1 MKLEKYREKRFRK
14 KAIIIFTIICILLIA
29 GVFFYTSFASF
40 ENKATYNIIEGTIQ
54 PLPDLSFNFYRNGV
68 ISSTMPSKAEGYT
81 FSSFSCTPSDA
92 TVEFNEEEWSVKVLN
107 MTGATKCNLYFT
119 TTQASFAETL
129 LQNGETDELKFD
141 NTIDNNLRYIG
152 ANPNNYV
159 TFNNELWRI
168 IGVMN
173 NIDDGEGNKE
183 SKLKIIKA
191 EPYALNV
198 AWDEED
204 ENNWA
209 TSNLQ
214 EELNT
219 TYYNSIAV
227 PYQEMISTSLWN
239 IGQTDVYE
247 NLTTL
252 EFYESERKA
261 NNNTERPDT
270 WKGKIAISYI
280 SDAGFATNGKELSR
294 ESCLENSLTNWNEYS
309 DCFENAWLF
318 FENTYWAL
326 TTYSGN
332 TYYAFRISNSGRAY
346 IRHANNAE
354 NAVYPTVYLNADVK
368 ISSGNGSLDEP
379 FELTN

>member
-159 TFNNELWRI
+159 TFNNALW
-168 IGVMN
+168 
-173 NIDDGEGNKE
+173 
-183 SKLKIIKA
+183 
-191 EPYALNV
+191 
-198 AWDEED
+198 
-204 ENNWA
+204 
-209 TSNLQ
+209 
-214 EELNT
+214 
-219 TYYNSIAV
+219 
-227 PYQEMISTSLWN
+227 
-239 IGQTDVYE
+239 
-247 NLTTL
+247 
-252 EFYESERKA
+252 
-261 NNNTERPDT
+261 
-270 WKGKIAISYI
+270 
-280 SDAGFATNGKELSR
+280 
-294 ESCLENSLTNWNEYS
+294 
-309 DCFENAWLF
+309 
-318 FENTYWAL
+318 
-326 TTYSGN
+326 
-332 TYYAFRISNSGRAY
+332 
-346 IRHANNAE
+346 
-354 NAVYPTVYLNADVK
+354 
-368 ISSGNGSLDEP
+368 
-379 FELTN
+379 